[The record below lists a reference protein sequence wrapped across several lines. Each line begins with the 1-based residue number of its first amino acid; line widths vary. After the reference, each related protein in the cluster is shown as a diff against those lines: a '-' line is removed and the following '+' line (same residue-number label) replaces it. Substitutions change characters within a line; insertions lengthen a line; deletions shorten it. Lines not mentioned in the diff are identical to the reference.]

1 MNDLPVP
8 STLPAL
14 LVAAGALA
22 ALSLAEGMRPLR
34 PRREPR
40 WRHAA
45 RNVAIFGMA
54 QAIGAPLRLLVVAP
68 LAALVAREGWGLLQ
82 ATPLPLAVT
91 AFGGVA
97 LLDFSLWGW
106 HVMNHRIGVLWRFH
120 APHHADL
127 DLDATSALRFHAGE
141 LALSVLWRCLQ
152 VLVLGV
158 GPGLLIAWE
167 CLTAV
172 ATMFHH
178 SNLGLPAR
186 WDRAIA
192 RIAPT
197 PRMHGIHHS
206 VRPEERDTNFGVI
219 LSAWDALFGTL
230 RLDVPEQSLVLGL
243 SAAPPPGAERLSS
256 VMLLPFRNPPPPRG
270 GA

>member
-141 LALSVLWRCLQ
+141 LALSVDPHAGRCAGEQ
-152 VLVLGV
+152 RRARAGGV
-158 GPGLLIAWE
+158 ADGIDA
-167 CLTAV
+167 
-172 ATMFHH
+172 
-178 SNLGLPAR
+178 SLGLALVGGRLPLHLPAASVVLLALDPTGNGRNVSASVPRPPAAHPAR
-186 WDRAIA
+186 
-192 RIAPT
+192 
-197 PRMHGIHHS
+197 
-206 VRPEERDTNFGVI
+206 
-219 LSAWDALFGTL
+219 
-230 RLDVPEQSLVLGL
+230 
-243 SAAPPPGAERLSS
+243 
-256 VMLLPFRNPPPPRG
+256 
-270 GA
+270 